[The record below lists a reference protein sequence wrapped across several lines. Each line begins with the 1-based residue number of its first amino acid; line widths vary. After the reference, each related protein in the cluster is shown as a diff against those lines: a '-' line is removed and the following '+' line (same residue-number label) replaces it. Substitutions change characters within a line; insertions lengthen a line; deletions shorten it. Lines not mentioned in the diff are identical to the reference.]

1 MQSGDWCAQ
10 NRNAEISKNNTQRIE
25 IMQRDSK
32 GRFVKGVVPEGS
44 SPFNAGVAKEMQLRS
59 AEARKRNKT
68 LREAMIEALQED
80 GGSGLTK
87 LEVLVRKAMANH
99 ANGKLSFQDLKSL
112 ASIMG
117 EDKLNIETNGPQ
129 VIIVSQQAVE
139 AAKKWSK

>member
-1 MQSGDWCAQ
+1 
-10 NRNAEISKNNTQRIE
+10 
-25 IMQRDSK
+25 MQRDSK
-32 GRFVKGVVPEGS
+32 GRFVKGNTEGIS
-44 SPFNAGVAKEMQLRS
+44 TEVAREYQLRS
-59 AEARKRNKT
+59 ADARKRNKT
-68 LREAMIEALQED
+68 LREAMIEALHED

-99 ANGKLSFQDLKSL
+99 ANGKLSFLDLKFL

-129 VIIVSQQAVE
+129 VIVVSDKAIE

>member
-1 MQSGDWCAQ
+1 MRSGDCCAQ
-10 NRNAEISKNNTQRIE
+10 NINAEIAKNTAQIIY

-32 GRFVKGVVPEGS
+32 GRFVKGNTEGIS
-44 SPFNAGVAKEMQLRS
+44 TEVAREYQLRS

-68 LREAMIEALQED
+68 LREAMIEALHED
-80 GGSGLTK
+80 GGNGLTK

-99 ANGKLSFQDLKSL
+99 ANGKLSFLDLKFL